1 VRSTAILVLAL
12 VPESLAAQAPRPADF
27 GRLFRYDATQP
38 LDARDSVLEQ
48 ADGVVVHGL
57 TYASPAGGRVTA
69 YLVRPTTPGRHPA
82 LLFGHWGY
90 GDKTEFLPEARLY
103 ARLGAVSLLID
114 YPWVRPAEW
123 RREEGSLDHPEV
135 DRDVHVQAVVDLRRG
150 LDLLAARADV
160 DTGRLA
166 YVGHSYGAQWGAI
179 LSAVEPRLKAAVL
192 MAGVPDDRAI
202 LLDSRDPAIVA
213 YRSRWTQEQLDHYLA
228 VNGALDAVRYVPH
241 AAPTPLLLQFA
252 RYERLFDEA
261 AMRRYADAASQP
273 KTVLWYPTGHD
284 LNDAQAL
291 FDRATWVA
299 RHLGLGPVEPEVGR
313 MLEAAARR

>member
-1 VRSTAILVLAL
+1 VRSTSMLVFVLLPGA
-12 VPESLAAQAPRPADF
+12 LAAQAPRPADL
-27 GRLFRYDATQP
+27 GQLFRYDATQP

-69 YLVRPTTPGRHPA
+69 YLVRPIAPGRHPA

-123 RREEGSLDHPEV
+123 RRDEGSLDHPEV

-160 DTGRLA
+160 DTARLV

-179 LSAVEPRLKAAVL
+179 LSAVEPRLKAVVL

-202 LLDSRDPAIVA
+202 LLDSNDPSMVA
-213 YRSRWTQEQLDHYLA
+213 YRGRWTQEQLARYLD
-228 VNGALDAVRYVPH
+228 VNEVLNAVRFVRY

-261 AMRRYADAASQP
+261 AMRRYADAASEP

-299 RHLGLGPVEPEVGR
+299 RQLGLGPLDAEVAR
-313 MLEAAARR
+313 MLRVATGR